1 MDTTLDMTLADALAD
16 WCKLEVEEFRKL
28 YGNAI
33 RGTEATQWPVLV
45 AQAPNSPTSPTTI
58 AGLRRS
64 ACREAL
70 KAQVFLELAVRL
82 SQVQLAFG
90 LTDKN
95 DADQIVT
102 KVTNGLVGGH
112 MQALVQ
118 DGALLN
124 RETLEGTLAVDDA
137 TALVRSGTQ
146 LVGTAFL
153 VGPDLVL
160 TAAHVVLRD
169 NGSAFEA
176 VTRQEL
182 SFTFRASKGGTGNE
196 AVKAYPAARDPLV
209 ACSVPWGK
217 PPNQLFVSPQPDAAR
232 MLDFALVRLDREV
245 THVKS
250 LDIKSPPMPEAA
262 RPLVVLGYPGGT
274 AMAWDKGIVSVVQAE
289 RLEHKANTL
298 AGMSGSC
305 CINIEGRPVALHE
318 GSLVDKTYS
327 IGGHKGS
334 NGSNRAICLWHIR
347 NAMPAGAADPLASR
361 ARSSPLAFHDE
372 SMVRKWAM
380 AGLRFAPENYHD
392 NWVKF
397 VKSAIGRTPEEAGG
411 VPSFHPW
418 FRREGFEKW
427 ADDNNIAGPSRLC
440 VVRGD
445 SGAGK
450 SFLASILRE
459 RIPDNMNDVV
469 VISATETT
477 AWSWRDAIQKWGV
490 PIGGAGALRPE
501 AGVAMHDEAPKAA
514 ALIAQYGDRS
524 SPATAKPLFVV
535 IDFDGNASFPL
546 DEEPWLPFMRELL
559 GNPWVRLVVI
569 GAPESVVDNLTDL
582 MQDEELGEVV
592 RIVVGHI
599 DQAGFREFARK
610 LLLKG
615 GKETPEK
622 KAQLE
627 EALSARTRILQAF
640 PVQQLQTAATVL
652 AGIMLQ
658 NSLGS

>member
-1 MDTTLDMTLADALAD
+1 MDTAVDMARADALAD
-16 WCKLEVEEFRKL
+16 WCTLEVEEFRKI

-33 RGTEATQWPVLV
+33 RGTEAAQWPVLV
-45 AQAPNSPTSPTTI
+45 AQAPNTAATPTTI
-58 AGLRRS
+58 AELRRS

-90 LTDKN
+90 LADK
-95 DADQIVT
+95 DGADQIVRE
-102 KVTNGLVGGH
+102 VTSGRVGGH

-137 TALVRSGTQ
+137 TALVRSGTH

-153 VGPDLVL
+153 VGQDLVL
-160 TAAHVVLRD
+160 TAAHVVLKD
-169 NGSAFEA
+169 NGSAFETT
-176 VTRQEL
+176 TRQEL
-182 SFTFRASKGGTGNE
+182 SFTFRAPKGGTGNE
-196 AVKAYPAARDPLV
+196 AVKAYPSARDPLV
-209 ACSVPWGK
+209 AWSVPWGK

-232 MLDFALVRLDREV
+232 MLDFALIRLDREV

-250 LDIKSPPMPEAA
+250 LDIRSPPMPEVD

-274 AMAWDKGIVSVVQAE
+274 AMAWDKGTVSLLQNE
-289 RLEHKANTL
+289 RLQHQANTL

-327 IGGHKGS
+327 IGGHKGL
-334 NGSNRAICLWHIR
+334 NGSNRAVCLWHIR
-347 NAMPAGAADPLASR
+347 NAMPTGAADPLTSR

-372 SMVRKWAM
+372 AMVRRWAM
-380 AGLRFAPENYHD
+380 AGLRFASENYQD

-397 VKSAIGRTPEEAGG
+397 VKSAIGRAPEEAGG

-427 ADDNNIAGPSRLC
+427 TDDNKIAAPSRLC

-445 SGAGK
+445 PGAGK

-459 RIPDNMNDVV
+459 RIPDNVNDVV

-490 PIGGAGALRPE
+490 AIGGAGALRPE
-501 AGVAMHDEAPKAA
+501 AGVATHDEAPKAA
-514 ALIAQYGDRS
+514 ALIAQYGDRR
-524 SPATAKPLFVV
+524 SPTTAKPLFVV

-569 GAPESVVDNLTDL
+569 GAPESASDNLTDL
-582 MQDEELGEVV
+582 MQDEELGAVT
-592 RIVVGHI
+592 RIEVGHI
-599 DQAGFREFARK
+599 DQGGFREFARK

-615 GKETPEK
+615 GKESPEK

-627 EALSARTRILQAF
+627 EALLTRTRILQAF
-640 PVQQLQTAATVL
+640 PVRPLQTAATVL

-658 NSLGS
+658 KSLGS